1 MRRVKY
7 KEDRVI
13 SGRDIII
20 WSMIR
25 MGYNGEW
32 IDDGFDVWIK
42 GGDKQIHF
50 IGYPSDSDIE
60 ERFGLTDSKQ

>member
-1 MRRVKY
+1 MRRVRY

-13 SGRDIII
+13 SGRDVII

-32 IDDGFDVWIK
+32 IDDGFDVWVR
-42 GGDKQIHF
+42 GSERVNF

-60 ERFGLTDSKQ
+60 ERFGLTKKK